1 MGAVESALMEATM
14 IDAWERASE
23 CERAAEAASDPDQ
36 WAVLMHIRDLWIT
49 FANEATLMSG
59 RLHIEMASPMQ
70 ALQ

>member
-1 MGAVESALMEATM
+1 M

-23 CERAAEAASDPDQ
+23 CERAAEATSDPDQ
-36 WAVLMHIRDLWIT
+36 WAVLMHIRDLWIAL
-49 FANEATLMSG
+49 ANEATLMSAEECTKETASIE